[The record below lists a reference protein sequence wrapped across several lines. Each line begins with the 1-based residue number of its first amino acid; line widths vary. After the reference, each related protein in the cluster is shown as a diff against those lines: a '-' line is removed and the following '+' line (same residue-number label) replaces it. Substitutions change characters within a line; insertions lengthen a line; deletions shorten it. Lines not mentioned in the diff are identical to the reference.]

1 MLLAADALLWSLS
14 AIALVGYRRKGER
27 QYLIPALA
35 GVLATVPNLGGL
47 PAVDTRFGPIEL
59 LLLVLVL
66 LLLADVQGLPRP
78 LAAKLRF
85 GLRSREWEF
94 DRRFHIYRE
103 QLDGLLLTYRT
114 SRDWSVYRRWQA
126 TVLRTGPQLVNRMRS
141 LQAPDDNW
149 AQVRDDYANLY
160 ERVIGQVGRDEPP
173 DDELTLIRGT
183 ELKRN
188 ADRLRLK
195 YRAEMRGLL
204 DRW

>member
-27 QYLIPALA
+27 QYFIPALA

-47 PAVDTRFGPIEL
+47 PAIDTRFGPIEL
-59 LLLVLVL
+59 SLLILVL
-66 LLLADVQGLPRP
+66 LLLADVQGLPRR

-94 DRRFHIYRE
+94 DRRLHIYRE
-103 QLDGLLLTYRT
+103 QLDSLLLAYRT
-114 SRDWSVYRRWQA
+114 SQDWSVYRRWQA
-126 TVLRTGPQLVNRMRS
+126 SVRRTGPQLVKRMRS
-141 LQAPDDNW
+141 LRPPDADW
-149 AQVRDDYANLY
+149 GQVRDEYADLY
-160 ERVIGQVGRDEPP
+160 ERIIALIDRDQSP

-183 ELKRN
+183 ELKQL

-195 YRAEMRGLL
+195 YRAEMRGQL
-204 DRW
+204 DR